1 MNAKELVGV
10 ILAAGK
16 GTRMEPF
23 SSRYPKPLMPICN
36 KPVLQYQIEH
46 MRNVGVKEIT
56 IVIGHLGY
64 EICSFLGDGS
74 RYGVALRYIEQGE
87 ILGIAHALGQIEPYI
102 SSPFFLFLGD
112 LFVVLKK
119 DLSSMVDSFFNN
131 KAASVLSVTKESKQE
146 NISKSFAVLMNADG
160 TVKRVIEKPRYYVSD
175 IIGSGYLFDLNIFDA
190 IRRTPRTAMRDEYEI
205 TDSIQ
210 ILINDGFTVLTDQN
224 AVWMENITYPYDLL
238 KCNLRELKRQGK
250 KREVGDGATIHP
262 DAKIVN
268 SIIGDNVVIKN
279 PVEIVDSLIF
289 PNMNIDLTGRIDKA
303 ILTPDSFIDCRQNL

>member
-1 MNAKELVGV
+1 MNSKKIVGV

-74 RYGVALRYIEQGE
+74 RYGVTLRYIEQGE

-102 SSPFFLFLGD
+102 SSPFFLFMGD

-119 DLSSMVDSFFNN
+119 DLSSMTEILLQNN
-131 KAASVLSVTKESKQE
+131 AATVLSVIKESNPEIIK
-146 NISKSFAVLMNADG
+146 KSFAVLMNEDG
-160 TVKRVIEKPRYYVSD
+160 TVKRVIEKPRYFVSD
-175 IIGSGYLFDLNIFDA
+175 IIGSGYIFDLNIFDA
-190 IRRTPRTAMRDEYEI
+190 IRRTPRTAMRNEYEI

-224 AVWMENITYPYDLL
+224 VLWMENITYPHDLL
-238 KCNLRELKRQGK
+238 NCNLRELKRQGK
-250 KREVGDGATIHP
+250 GKEIGDGVTIHP
-262 DAKIVN
+262 DAKIIN

-279 PVEIVDSLIF
+279 PVEIVDSVIF
-289 PNMNIDLTGRIDKA
+289 SNMSVDLTGRIDKA
-303 ILTPDSFIDCRQNL
+303 ILTSDNFIDCRQNL